1 MANLATLNNES
12 LIELTVAGR
21 KTGQPRSVKI
31 WFVATNDKIYV
42 TSGRGSDAQWIKNL
56 QHTSTVTCQ
65 IGSTRLQGTATCLEG
80 PHVQKNIFP
89 LFFRKYFLARI
100 FGWIGWYREAFAFA
114 ITPTEANTQRQP
126 SPLNPS
132 SHPNADTVR

>member
-1 MANLATLNNES
+1 MADLTPLNNES
-12 LIELTVAGR
+12 LIELVVMGR

-31 WFVATNDKIYV
+31 WFVATNNKIYV

-56 QHTSTVTCQ
+56 KHTSTVTCQ
-65 IGSTRLQGTATCLEG
+65 IGITRLQGTATWLEG
-80 PHVQKNIFP
+80 AHVREDVFP

-114 ITPTEANTQRQP
+114 ITPTEVNT
-126 SPLNPS
+126 
-132 SHPNADTVR
+132 

>member
-1 MANLATLNNES
+1 MADLTTLNNES
-12 LIELTVAGR
+12 LIDLTVAGR

-56 QHTSTVTCQ
+56 KHTSTVRWQ
-65 IGSTRLQGTATCLEG
+65 SGSTRLQGTATWLEG

-114 ITPTEANTQRQP
+114 ITPTEVNT
-126 SPLNPS
+126 
-132 SHPNADTVR
+132 

>member
-1 MANLATLNNES
+1 MADFTTLNNES

-31 WFVATNDKIYV
+31 WFVSTNDKIYV

-56 QHTSTVTCQ
+56 KYTSTVTCQ
-65 IGSTRLQGTATCLEG
+65 IGATRLQGTATWLEG
-80 PHVQKNIFP
+80 LHVKKNLFP

-100 FGWIGWYREAFAFA
+100 FGWIGWYRVAFAFA
-114 ITPTEANTQRQP
+114 ITPTEVTTQR
-126 SPLNPS
+126 
-132 SHPNADTVR
+132 